1 MENRAHALAA
11 GVFVLLLALA
21 SVFALWW
28 FGNNRE
34 AVRRYV
40 LVSEGA
46 IPGLNEQAQVRFR
59 GIRAGKVM
67 RIGIDPK
74 NPRWILVEITL
85 RADLPVTRG
94 TRASLGVQIPVVAPP
109 FEARGEVVWC
119 RRVDACYELGIQ
131 FSSEADAFA
140 ARMVEQLCYIER
152 YRNEVLTREGRVID
166 SQTAAS
172 EWINKFAASFP
183 HIS

>member
-1 MENRAHALAA
+1 MCRSAGWRAARKLLCRWAHASL
-11 GVFVLLLALA
+11 F
-21 SVFALWW
+21 
-28 FGNNRE
+28 
-34 AVRRYV
+34 
-40 LVSEGA
+40 
-46 IPGLNEQAQVRFR
+46 RFR
-59 GIRAGKVM
+59 
-67 RIGIDPK
+67 
-74 NPRWILVEITL
+74 W
-85 RADLPVTRG
+85 LP
-94 TRASLGVQIPVVAPP
+94 PP

-152 YRNEVLTREGRVID
+152 YRNEVLAREGRVID

-172 EWINKFAASFP
+172 EWISKFAASFP

>member
-1 MENRAHALAA
+1 MSTARKFHHRSYLRHPSEMP
-11 GVFVLLLALA
+11 LLLLCESHPQGGLRRIHNVSLGGLA
-21 SVFALWW
+21 CRSEASLSV
-28 FGNNRE
+28 
-34 AVRRYV
+34 
-40 LVSEGA
+40 
-46 IPGLNEQAQVRFR
+46 
-59 GIRAGKVM
+59 
-67 RIGIDPK
+67 
-74 NPRWILVEITL
+74 
-85 RADLPVTRG
+85 G
-94 TRASLGVQIPVVAPP
+94 TRVIVQIPVVAPP

-152 YRNEVLTREGRVID
+152 YRNEVLAREGRVID

-172 EWINKFAASFP
+172 EWISKFAASFP